1 IPSKALLQSSENY
14 EHAGHAFVEHGIEVK
29 GLSLN
34 LKQMQAR
41 KAKVVRQNNEGIL
54 YLFKKNKIAF
64 YSGSARF
71 AGGSSVGSPVGSSV
85 GSSSGAEG
93 WTIEVSG
100 NGSSTLSAKHVI
112 VATGSS
118 PRALPGVAF
127 DNRFV
132 LDNDGAL
139 ALVEVPP
146 SLGVIG
152 AGVVGLE
159 MGSVWRRLG

>member
-1 IPSKALLQSSENY
+1 MPSKAAIRGEMPV
-14 EHAGHAFVEHGIEVK
+14 HR
-29 GLSLN
+29 

-93 WTIEVSG
+93 WTIERWMAHLLAILEKAGTTLPPRPVLICVTVKIMF
-100 NGSSTLSAKHVI
+100 GSSL
-112 VATGSS
+112 
-118 PRALPGVAF
+118 PRA
-127 DNRFV
+127 
-132 LDNDGAL
+132 
-139 ALVEVPP
+139 P
-146 SLGVIG
+146 S
-152 AGVVGLE
+152 
-159 MGSVWRRLG
+159 